1 MADDPTPPKSVV
13 VKRYSNR
20 KMYDT
25 SAKRYITLEEISALV
40 RDGVEVKVI
49 DNQTGEDITG
59 VTLSQIVV
67 EKERR
72 HEGILPRTFFTEVL
86 QKSGR
91 TMIDTAKR
99 LVSGWFGTAL
109 LDEEEIT
116 RTVDGLVEAGKIARA
131 QADELKSALI
141 EKASL
146 SWKKLDD
153 AINKRIEQS
162 LSRLSIPTRSDVE
175 RLKETIARL
184 EAQVAEKEGK
194 RRSGRGRARK
204 GAEG

>member
-1 MADDPTPPKSVV
+1 MSDDPTPARSVV

-25 SAKRYITLEEISALV
+25 SAKRYITLEEISSLV
-40 RDGVEVKVI
+40 RDGAEVKVI

-109 LDEEEIT
+109 LDEEEIN

-131 QADELKSALI
+131 QADELKDALV

-146 SWKKLDD
+146 SWKKLDE

-162 LSRLSIPTRSDVE
+162 LSRLSLATRSDVE

-184 EAQVAEKEGK
+184 EAQVAQSGGKK
-194 RRSGRGRARK
+194 RRSRK
-204 GAEG
+204 GAAE

>member
-1 MADDPTPPKSVV
+1 MSDDKTSPKSVV
-13 VKRYSNR
+13 IKRYSNR

-25 SAKRYITLEEISALV
+25 HAKRYITLEEISSLV
-40 RDGVEVKVI
+40 REGAEVKVI

-91 TMIDTAKR
+91 TMIDTARR
-99 LVSGWFGTAL
+99 LVSGWFGSAL
-109 LDEEEIT
+109 LDEDEIK

-131 QADELKSALI
+131 QADDLKDALI

-153 AINKRIEQS
+153 AINRRIEQS
-162 LSRLSIPTRSDVE
+162 LARLSIPTRSDVE

-184 EAQVAEKEGK
+184 EAQVAERDGKK
-194 RRSGRGRARK
+194 RRSRPRKRG
-204 GAEG
+204 EE

>member
-1 MADDPTPPKSVV
+1 MADNPSPPRSVV

-40 RDGVEVKVI
+40 RERVEVKVV

-91 TMIDTAKR
+91 TMVDAAKR
-99 LVSGWFGTAL
+99 LVSGWFGSAL
-109 LDEEEIT
+109 LDAEEIT

-131 QADELKSALI
+131 QAAELKTALI

-184 EAQVAEKEGK
+184 EAQVAERDGKK
-194 RRSGRGRARK
+194 RRARPRK
-204 GAEG
+204 DAGD

>member
-1 MADDPTPPKSVV
+1 MADDPKPTSVV
-13 VKRYSNR
+13 VKRYANR

-25 SAKRYITLEEISALV
+25 HAKRYITLEEISSLV
-40 RDGVEVKVI
+40 RDGTEVRVI
-49 DNQTGEDITG
+49 DNKSGEDITG
-59 VTLSQIVV
+59 ITLSQIVT

-72 HEGILPRTFFTEVL
+72 HEGLLPRTFFTEVI

-99 LVSGWFGTAL
+99 LVSGWFGSAL
-109 LDEEEIT
+109 LDEDEIS

-131 QADELKSALI
+131 QADELKRSLT

-153 AINKRIEQS
+153 AINKRIEAALGKLS
-162 LSRLSIPTRSDVE
+162 LATRGDVE
-175 RLKETIARL
+175 RLKATITELEARL
-184 EAQVAEKEGK
+184 AEGGGK
-194 RRSGRGRARK
+194 RARRK
-204 GAEG
+204 KE